1 MGIIILLFDMNY
13 GFFPSPLNKL
23 RKIYPEIDL
32 TLDIFNHDGKEI
44 SDFALEN
51 TDPNSIFIVPPDFGS
66 FRIAAKRAIVVDLKC
81 IEASDNGI
89 AKWWERINDCYGK
102 LVTNGSVKE
111 KRNQIY
117 ENYKLIDDD
126 RLKYVSEK

>member
-1 MGIIILLFDMNY
+1 
-13 GFFPSPLNKL
+13 
-23 RKIYPEIDL
+23 
-32 TLDIFNHDGKEI
+32 
-44 SDFALEN
+44 
-51 TDPNSIFIVPPDFGS
+51 VPPDFGS

-117 ENYKLIDDD
+117 ENYKLMDDD
-126 RLKYVSEK
+126 RLKYVSEKYDAKYAVLHNETLSSYNILFTGNKFKIVDID